1 MTEKILE
8 LYPANGEPH
17 HLEGLYLSHNLRQQ
31 SGNGDVYIYA
41 NFIASIDGRIALPVS
56 GKKSRQVPAA
66 IGNARDWRLYQELA
80 AQADLLITSA
90 RYFRQANNHEAQD
103 NLPVGSA
110 KTFDDLRTWRLDQG
124 LVEQPDIAV
133 FSASLDIPVA
143 ALQVYRQRKITIF
156 TGADA
161 DPDLRDRLSHESH
174 VEVVSCGKGR
184 YVDGKMVRNRLQERG
199 YRFVYA
205 IAGPSVFHTL
215 VAGQAVDRLYLT
227 TAQKML
233 GGTAFDTIIWGEQ
246 LNPPPKLSLQ
256 SLYLDP
262 HSPADCGQTFA
273 VYDFQS

>member
-1 MTEKILE
+1 MADQILE
-8 LYPANGEPH
+8 LYPANGKSH
-17 HLEGLYLSHNLRQQ
+17 QLEGLYLSQNLRQQ
-31 SGNGDVYIYA
+31 AGNGDVYIYA
-41 NFIASIDGRIALPVS
+41 NFISSIDGRIALPVS

-90 RYFRQANNHEAQD
+90 RYFRQADNREAQD
-103 NLPVGSA
+103 NLPVGPA
-110 KTFDDLRTWRLDQG
+110 EAFHDLRTWRLQQG
-124 LVEQPDIAV
+124 LGEQPDIAV
-133 FSASLDIPVA
+133 FSSSLNIPVA
-143 ALQVYRQRKITIF
+143 ALQVYQQRKVTIF
-156 TGADA
+156 TGEDA
-161 DPDLRDRLSHESH
+161 DPGLRDKLNNESH

-184 YVDGKMVRNRLQERG
+184 YVDGKLIRNHLQARG
-199 YRFVYA
+199 YQFVYA

-233 GGTAFDTIIWGEQ
+233 GGTAFDTITWGEQ
-246 LNPPPKLSLQ
+246 LVPPPRLSLQ

-273 VYDFQS
+273 AYDIQP